1 MEEAVQERAGLKEK
15 DEGIFSNGKGV
26 MAVLD
31 TAEFERHTCG
41 ALHGIFVAAGGAK
54 TAVTAEWNKLE
65 VTAVG
70 AGVHGA
76 AK

>member
-41 ALHGIFVAAGGAK
+41 ALHSKFAATGGTKA
-54 TAVTAEWNKLE
+54 AVTAKRKRL
-65 VTAVG
+65 
-70 AGVHGA
+70 
-76 AK
+76 

>member
-26 MAVLD
+26 MD

-41 ALHGIFVAAGGAK
+41 ALHSKFAATGGTKA
-54 TAVTAEWNKLE
+54 AVTAKRKRL
-65 VTAVG
+65 
-70 AGVHGA
+70 
-76 AK
+76 